1 MTAAVKKQRG
11 PSVSTTS
18 SASTTRV
25 EQLERTI
32 LELGT
37 EIFKLRSHISD
48 ISKFEDRFL
57 KTMRG
62 LKIILDDKGLITS
75 EDFETALD
83 LGEENHL
90 AAHSLEDLDV
100 NDPDLKNSSSH

>member
-1 MTAAVKKQRG
+1 MSTASS
-11 PSVSTTS
+11 PSLS
-18 SASTTRV
+18 SPSTTRI

-48 ISKFEDRFL
+48 LAKFEDRFL

-62 LKIILDDKGLITS
+62 LKIILDDKGLINC

-90 AAHSLEDLDV
+90 SAQSLDGIDLE
-100 NDPDLKNSSSH
+100 DPDLKNSSTH